1 MKSKKNK
8 FVFINDTIDTTYN
21 NIINTTNII
30 NNHSDNEYIVLI
42 DYSSYINKIASS
54 YKNMSSNI
62 VEQFNKDFVR
72 AVYKI
77 NNKNEKNISIFIDYF
92 EFLMV
97 QNNLYFS
104 EFLMLCTQAVMGCPL
119 EILYKTIYNK
129 NIYIGELKN
138 NKPLVFNIYN
148 KNDDIYFIIKKTL
161 RYFYINKIGV
171 DITLNFV
178 NISIY
183 VPFSTKEKIIITY
196 KILRNK

>member
-8 FVFINDTIDTTYN
+8 FVFINDTTDTTHN

-119 EILYKTIYNK
+119 ELLYKTIYNK

-138 NKPLVFNIYN
+138 NKPLVFHIYN
-148 KNDDIYFIIKKTL
+148 KNNDIYFIIKKTL
-161 RYFYINKIGV
+161 RYFYINKRGV

-178 NISIY
+178 SISIY
-183 VPFSTKEKIIITY
+183 VPFYTKEKIIITY
-196 KILRNK
+196 KILKNK

>member
-1 MKSKKNK
+1 MKPKNNK
-8 FVFINDTIDTTYN
+8 FIFINNTTN
-21 NIINTTNII
+21 NIINNY
-30 NNHSDNEYIVLI
+30 NDNEYIVLI
-42 DYSSYINKIASS
+42 EYDSYINKISSS

-62 VEQFNKDFVR
+62 IEQFNKDFTR

-77 NNKNEKNISIFIDYF
+77 NNQNEKNVSIFIDYF

-97 QNNLYFS
+97 QNNLNFS

-138 NKPLVFNIYN
+138 NNPLVFNIYN
-148 KNDDIYFIIKKTL
+148 KNNDIYFIIKKTL
-161 RYFYINKIGV
+161 RYFYINKNGI
-171 DITLNFV
+171 DITLNSV

-183 VPFSTKEKIIITY
+183 VPFLSKDKNIITY
-196 KILRNK
+196 KILKNK

>member
-1 MKSKKNK
+1 MKPKNNK
-8 FVFINDTIDTTYN
+8 FIFINNTTN
-21 NIINTTNII
+21 NIINNY
-30 NNHSDNEYIVLI
+30 NDNEYIVLI
-42 DYSSYINKIASS
+42 EYDSYINKISSS

-62 VEQFNKDFVR
+62 IEQFNKDFTR

-77 NNKNEKNISIFIDYF
+77 NNQNEKNVSIFIDYF

-97 QNNLYFS
+97 QNNLNFS

-138 NKPLVFNIYN
+138 NNPLVFNIYN
-148 KNDDIYFIIKKTL
+148 KNNDIYFIIKKTL
-161 RYFYINKIGV
+161 RYFYINKNGI
-171 DITLNFV
+171 DITLNSV

-183 VPFSTKEKIIITY
+183 VPFLSKDKIIITY
-196 KILRNK
+196 KILKNK